1 MNGFVKKDSEKVYG
15 FNSTKNIEHKG
26 FNLFDYLETL
36 KVNLL
41 NIFNIGQAT
50 IVGVGF
56 NDYSV
61 KQAKTYEDI
70 DYSNISYNRYTN
82 SNDFELNANGIYVKS
97 QYKKNLVINLSTNV
111 RADSGKAGY
120 RYCKVELWRNDSMVS
135 SEFSAVYLDNGN
147 GRQNISIPT
156 FFKCTYNDCIKIK
169 VYGETNDVFLLTRAN
184 ISLYKNNDNTYY
196 EGI

>member
-1 MNGFVKKDSEKVYG
+1 MNGFLKKDSEKVYG

-26 FNLFDYLETL
+26 LNLFDYLETL

-70 DYSNISYNRYTN
+70 DYSNISYNR
-82 SNDFELNANGIYVKS
+82 
-97 QYKKNLVINLSTNV
+97 
-111 RADSGKAGY
+111 
-120 RYCKVELWRNDSMVS
+120 
-135 SEFSAVYLDNGN
+135 
-147 GRQNISIPT
+147 
-156 FFKCTYNDCIKIK
+156 
-169 VYGETNDVFLLTRAN
+169 
-184 ISLYKNNDNTYY
+184 
-196 EGI
+196 